1 MRKYTIVNTKNIFI
15 ISIMVISLTVLS
27 IWLFGLGTHRTIIE
41 NSLLSTTILSIAFL
55 LFISIGLYKGVKLKD
70 NLGKITDRFDSKKI
84 DKLKEVTLD
93 SSSDVPDVG
102 DGIAGIIMSIIFWFI
117 AAFVISYLFWFF
129 GAILWITVLIFIA
142 MLYWIF
148 FRALRLVFKK
158 SAECKG
164 NYSKSLLY
172 GFSYT
177 VLYNFWIYGIILLIQ
192 YFGK

>member
-1 MRKYTIVNTKNIFI
+1 MA
-15 ISIMVISLTVLS
+15 LTVLS
-27 IWLFGLGTHRTIIE
+27 VWFFGLGTHRTIIE
-41 NSLLSTTILSIAFL
+41 NSYLSTTILSGTFL
-55 LFISIGLYKGVKLKD
+55 LFISIGLYKGIKLKD

-84 DKLKEVTLD
+84 EKLKDVVLD
-93 SSSDVPDVG
+93 ANSDVPDIG
-102 DGIAGIIMSIIFWFI
+102 DGVVGIIMSFIFWLI
-117 AAFVISYLFWFF
+117 AAFIISYLFWFF

-164 NYSKSLLY
+164 DYLKSLFY

-177 VLYNFWIYGIILLIQ
+177 VLYNFWIYGIILMIQ
-192 YFGK
+192 YFEK